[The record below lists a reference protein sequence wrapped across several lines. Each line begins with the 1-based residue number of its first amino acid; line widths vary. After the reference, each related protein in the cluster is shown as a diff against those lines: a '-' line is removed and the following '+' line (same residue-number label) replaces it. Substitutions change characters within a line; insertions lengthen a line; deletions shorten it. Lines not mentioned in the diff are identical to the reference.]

1 MVFESIIRAR
11 EAKKHPWEMFI
22 YAIVIT
28 SISLWIAYFI
38 FPSAAS
44 VIFLFLITLGSAPII
59 YKIIKREEIIE
70 EETEEMSIPFYKKHK
85 RIILVYSFLFL
96 GVLATTAFWF
106 SVLPSTY
113 LDIMFS
119 EQIITTDSLGSFST
133 DASFFRI
140 FFNNIKVATIA
151 FILSFFYGS
160 GALFIL
166 SWNASVI
173 AVFIGKIAREAAAT
187 IYHPLANF
195 YGYAY
200 ALPTGLLSISL
211 HGIPEI
217 LAYFIAG
224 IAGGILSAGI
234 IRGKKDKLILQDALG
249 IYGFCVILLIIG
261 SFLEVYVTPII

>member
-1 MVFESIIRAR
+1 MVFESVLKVR
-11 EAKKHPWEMFI
+11 EAKRHPWEMFI

-44 VIFLFLITLGSAPII
+44 VIFLFLITLGSAPMV
-59 YKIIKREEIIE
+59 YKILKGEEVIE
-70 EETEEMSIPFYKKHK
+70 EETEDMHIPFYKKHK
-85 RIILVYSFLFL
+85 RVILVYSFLFL

-106 SVLPSTY
+106 SVLPSNY

-119 EQIITTDSLGSFST
+119 EQITTTNSLGSFSN

-140 FFNNIKVATIA
+140 FFNNLKVATIA
-151 FILSFFYGS
+151 FVLSFFYGS

-173 AVFIGKIAREAAAT
+173 AVFIGKIARETVAS
-187 IYHPLANF
+187 ISHPLASF

-200 ALPTGLLSISL
+200 ALPSGLLSISL

-217 LAYFIAG
+217 LAYFTAG

-234 IRGKKDKLILQDALG
+234 IKGKKDKLILGDALG
-249 IYGFCVILLIIG
+249 IYGFCVVLLIIG
-261 SFLEVYVTPII
+261 SFLEVYVTPNI